1 VTEPMPPIDPRVLE
15 LLREESHASRDV
27 RARAKGRLLG
37 AVAAPLG
44 HQTGGDKG
52 PSSGALLARKATV
65 IAFLV
70 GGVVGGALHAAW
82 MKRPP
87 ERVVYVDRVV
97 PALPAPPA
105 AAGATPSLAAG
116 DPAVPSVGS
125 VAVPSPPSSAPP
137 SRSSQLTAERAILDE
152 ARQALAHGDPA
163 RALDRV
169 ELHRRSFPSPLLA
182 EERDAMWVQ
191 ALVKAGRSDDARAR
205 GEAFRKRF
213 PDSLFSPAVE
223 SALES
228 VR

>member
-1 VTEPMPPIDPRVLE
+1 MTEPMPPIDPGVLE
-15 LLREESHASRDV
+15 LLREESHASREV
-27 RARAKGRLLG
+27 RARAKGRLLD
-37 AVAAPLG
+37 AVAVPVGREA
-44 HQTGGDKG
+44 GGDKG
-52 PSSGALLARKATV
+52 PSSSALLARKATV

-70 GGVVGGALHAAW
+70 GGVVGGALHALW
-82 MKRPP
+82 MKPP

-105 AAGATPSLAAG
+105 AAGAMPSLIGGGPA
-116 DPAVPSVGS
+116 AVPSVAS
-125 VAVPSPPSSAPP
+125 ATVPSPPSSSPP
-137 SRSSQLTAERAILDE
+137 SRASQLTAERAILDE
-152 ARQALAHGDPA
+152 ARQALAHGDPT
-163 RALDRV
+163 RALNRL
-169 ELHRRSFPSPLLA
+169 ELHRRSFSSPLLA
-182 EERDAMWVQ
+182 EERDAMWIQ